1 MKRNKIFRLNSRYRT
16 SIHLDGC
23 NVTHDQQLHEF
34 SSEAE
39 AEAFFNQ
46 SIQELLT
53 QGWCDSESIPVDE
66 NDKDFTPDELYEMF
80 LDLKSRV
87 DEFVTAT
94 AKPHIKITP
103 YSTTE
108 TTLWQSKFGGLP
120 YFPKHLTYPTAPDGT
135 PLNLLAQINFAE
147 TPNLED
153 LPEKGILQFYIE
165 TSGKTAYGIDYALPL
180 AQTTFR
186 VLYFPEPDLNIDN
199 LLNDFDFLP
208 EPRCFPLQIKLCLAL
223 NFSVQSTPMSTWDY
237 RFSSLLKSYF
247 YAIFQQNNLTET
259 IENSLEELADDFIEE
274 YIEKYEYSLE
284 GHRLGG
290 YPQFV
295 QEDERQSLLEG
306 EGYDFLLFQMDSDN
320 DNSIIWGD
328 MGVGNFFIQPS
339 ALKRL
344 DFSKVLYTYACS

>member
-1 MKRNKIFRLNSRYRT
+1 MKCNKRFRLNSLRT

-34 SSEAE
+34 SSDAE

-46 SIQELLT
+46 SIQALLT
-53 QGWCDSESIPVDE
+53 QGWFDSESISADE

-80 LDLKSRV
+80 LDLKSRI

-94 AKPHIKITP
+94 AKLHIKITP
-103 YSTTE
+103 YSTPE

-120 YFPKHLTYPTAPDGT
+120 YFPKHLTYPTAPDGN

-147 TPNLED
+147 TPTLED

-165 TSGKTAYGIDYALPL
+165 TSGKTAYGISNDPQL

-186 VLYFPEPDLNIDN
+186 IIYFPEPDLNIDN
-199 LLNDFDFLP
+199 LLNNFDFLP
-208 EPRCFPLQIKLCLAL
+208 EPKCFPLQKKLCLAL
-223 NFSVQSTPMSTWDY
+223 NFSIKSTPMSTWDY
-237 RFSSLLKSYF
+237 RFIPLLKSYF
-247 YAIFQQNNLTET
+247 STIFNQSNLTET
-259 IENSLEELADDFIEE
+259 IENSLEELVDDFMEE

-295 QEDERQSLLEG
+295 QEDERHLLLE
-306 EGYDFLLFQMDSDN
+306 EGYDFLLFQMDSDD